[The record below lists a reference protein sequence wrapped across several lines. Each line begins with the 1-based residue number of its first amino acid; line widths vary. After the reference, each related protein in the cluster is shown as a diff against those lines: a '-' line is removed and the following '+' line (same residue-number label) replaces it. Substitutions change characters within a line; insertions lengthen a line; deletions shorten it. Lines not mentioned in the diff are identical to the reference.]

1 MGYGD
6 AAQTVQD
13 LYLDKKIREAA
24 AAVPQEFIER
34 TSIIGNK
41 IQITERLR
49 QYAAA
54 GVGTLSVSP
63 YAADLPTAIASL
75 RTLAEAFEASGVAE

>member
-1 MGYGD
+1 
-6 AAQTVQD
+6 
-13 LYLDKKIREAA
+13 
-24 AAVPQEFIER
+24 VPQEFIER
-34 TSIIGNK
+34 TSILGNK

-63 YAADLPTAIASL
+63 YVGDLESGIANLRALADAY
-75 RTLAEAFEASGVAE
+75 AESGVAE

>member
-1 MGYGD
+1 MGYAD
-6 AAQTVQD
+6 AAAEVQN
-13 LYLDKKIREAA
+13 LYLDRKVAEAA
-24 AAVPQEFIER
+24 AAVPQDFIER

-41 IQITERLR
+41 IQITERIR

-63 YAADLPTAIASL
+63 YVGDLDSGLVTL
-75 RTLAEAFEASGVAE
+75 RTIAEAFEAAGVAD